1 MSVMKFQQEIEARC
15 GRKLKLKIN
24 DNRATMLSVRWDP
37 DRTHVSMHRMF
48 LEAPKNV
55 MADLACY
62 LQKKSNSPSP
72 VVKAFI
78 EEGIRKLDYSR
89 QLKPT
94 QLHTLGHY
102 YNLERLYEQVNS
114 QYFQGKVKLKI
125 TWFGKTTT
133 QRRNKVT
140 FGLYSEPM
148 KLIKIHR
155 LLDNLSVPDYVIK
168 FVIYH
173 EMLHHTCPAHVD
185 SKGMLHMHDKAFKKR
200 EEEYEYFR
208 LAQEWIEEN
217 KPMLFGD

>member
-24 DNRATMLSVRWDP
+24 DNRTTMLSVRWDP

-48 LEAPKNV
+48 LKAPRNV
-55 MADLACY
+55 MEDLACY
-62 LQKKSNSPSP
+62 LNKKSKTPSP
-72 VVKAFI
+72 LVKAFI
-78 EEGIRKLDYSR
+78 EEGTRKLDYSTK
-89 QLKPT
+89 LKPS
-94 QLHTLGHY
+94 QKHTRGHV
-102 YNLERLYEQVNS
+102 YNLERLYEQVNDE
-114 QYFQGKVKLKI
+114 YFEGKVKLKI
-125 TWFGKTTT
+125 TWYGKPSI

-140 FGLYSEPM
+140 FGLYSEPL

-173 EMLHHTCPAHVD
+173 EILHYTCPAHVD
-185 SKGMLHMHDKAFKKR
+185 SNGTLHMHDKMFKKR
-200 EEEYEYFR
+200 EEEYKHFQ

-217 KPMLFGD
+217 QPMLFGD

>member
-37 DRTHVSMHRMF
+37 DSTHVSMHRMF
-48 LEAPKNV
+48 LEAPRNV
-55 MADLACY
+55 MEDLVCY
-62 LQKKSNSPSP
+62 LNKKTRAPSP

-78 EEGIRKLDYSR
+78 EEGTRKLDYSTK
-89 QLKPT
+89 LKPS
-94 QLHTLGHY
+94 QKYTLGDV
-102 YNLERLYEQVNS
+102 YNLERLYKQVNNE
-114 QYFQGKVKLKI
+114 YFDGKVKLKI
-125 TWFGKTTT
+125 TWYGKTTT

-140 FGLYSEPM
+140 FGLYYEPL

-173 EMLHHTCPAHVD
+173 EILHHTCPAHVD
-185 SKGMLHMHDKAFKKR
+185 SKGTLHMHDKMFKKR
-200 EEEYEYFR
+200 EEEYQHFQ

-217 KPMLFGD
+217 QPMLFGD

>member
-1 MSVMKFQQEIEARC
+1 MSVMKFQQEIEARS

-24 DNRATMLSVRWDP
+24 DNRTTMLSVRWDP

-48 LEAPKNV
+48 LEAPHPV
-55 MADLACY
+55 MEELACY
-62 LQKKSNSPSP
+62 LKKKSKSPSP

-78 EEGIRKLDYSR
+78 EEGIRKLDYSTKLR
-89 QLKPT
+89 RNQMYT
-94 QLHTLGHY
+94 QGDV
-102 YNLERLYEQVNS
+102 YNLERLYNQVNEE
-114 QYFQGKVKLKI
+114 YFKGKVKLKI
-125 TWFGKTTT
+125 TWYGKTTT
-133 QRRNKVT
+133 LKRNKVT
-140 FGLYSEPM
+140 FGLYNEPM

-173 EMLHHTCPAHVD
+173 EILHHTCPAHVD

-200 EEEYEYFR
+200 EEEYQYFQ
-208 LAQEWIEEN
+208 LAQEWMEEN